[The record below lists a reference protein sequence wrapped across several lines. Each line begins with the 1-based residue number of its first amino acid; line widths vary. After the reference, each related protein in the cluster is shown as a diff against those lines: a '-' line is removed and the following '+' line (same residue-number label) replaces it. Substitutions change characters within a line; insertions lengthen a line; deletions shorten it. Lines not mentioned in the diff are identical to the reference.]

1 MSDIIE
7 YEGEGAIVELNDAS
21 MAIGLT
27 RAEIDQ
33 QIATARAYP
42 RSLKAVQSRILS
54 MATLDEE
61 SAEECV
67 YALPRGGKPIQGP
80 SIRFAEILKQSYG
93 NCRAAARVVTVDRRE
108 MYVEAEGVFHDLET
122 NTATMARVRRR
133 ISNKNGKLLTE
144 DMIIVT
150 GNAACSIALR
160 NAILGGVPKPLWRKA
175 YDQVQATIAG
185 DITTLVET
193 REKAVRHFANYG
205 VKPEEV
211 FVAIGVGGWEDIT
224 VEHVVVLRGM
234 ASAIKNGESTVEEMF
249 YGTVKDRTIDKAPLS
264 ERLTANAGTAKEGFD
279 IDHIKKETEIP
290 AGTPAE
296 KGAADAS
303 GHQPDSGSRTDTV
316 SSSAAPG
323 QGAVEESGG
332 GSSVSLSAVD
342 AAASNS
348 SQQASSTAGDD
359 KAAEP
364 VPPPTGSA
372 AAKFVFT
379 ADEARKYASWLAR
392 QSDPSKFEK
401 ASDHFFSEHGKTPQK
416 GSAEHRLFG
425 SIYLRNLERAS
436 GKIDG
441 AGLLEEIHEE
451 IDTIY
456 GMNDFPGDK

>member
-1 MSDIIE
+1 MSDVVE
-7 YEGEGAIVELNDAS
+7 YEGEGALIEINDAS

-33 QIATARAYP
+33 QVATARAYP
-42 RSLKAVQSRILS
+42 RSLKAVQARILS

-61 SAEECV
+61 SAEEAV

-93 NCRAAARVVTVDRRE
+93 NCRAAARVVSVDRRE

-160 NAILGGVPKPLWRKA
+160 NAIMGGVPKPLWRKA
-175 YDQVQATIAG
+175 YEQVLATIAG
-185 DITTLVET
+185 DVTTLSET

-211 FVAIGVGGWEDIT
+211 FVALGVGGWEDIT
-224 VEHVVVLRGM
+224 VDHVVVLRGM

-264 ERLTANAGTAKEGFD
+264 ERLSANAAKSGEGFD
-279 IDHIKKETEIP
+279 IEHIKRETQNS

-296 KGAADAS
+296 TGAADAA
-303 GHQPDSGSRTDTV
+303 GHQPASGFHQSE
-316 SSSAAPG
+316 SSSASPFRADD
-323 QGAVEESGG
+323 GG
-332 GSSVSLSAVD
+332 GSAGGKSVE
-342 AAASNS
+342 AAATNTP
-348 SQQASSTAGDD
+348 QQTPSHAEGD
-359 KAAEP
+359 
-364 VPPPTGSA
+364 SA
-372 AAKFVFT
+372 AAPETPPSGAAAGPFAFT

-392 QSDPSKFEK
+392 QSDVEKLTK
-401 ASDHFFSEHGKTPQK
+401 ASEHYFSEK
-416 GSAEHRLFG
+416 GRSPEKGTAEHKLFG
-425 SIYLRNLERAS
+425 AIFVRNRDRAA
-436 GKIDG
+436 GKIDA
-441 AGLLEEIHEE
+441 AGLLDEINEE
-451 IDTIY
+451 IDALY
-456 GMNDFPGDK
+456 AVDDFPGDR

>member
-249 YGTVKDRTIDKAPLS
+249 YGTVKDRVIDKAPLS
-264 ERLTANAGTAKEGFD
+264 ERLSSNAAKSKEGFD
-279 IDHIKKETEIP
+279 IDHIKKETGIS

-296 KGAADAS
+296 KGVADAS
-303 GHQPDSGSRTDTV
+303 GHQPDSDTRT
-316 SSSAAPG
+316 SSSSKPPVKA
-323 QGAVEESGG
+323 AVEEGG
-332 GSSVSLSAVD
+332 DAGNDKAVEVSPT
-342 AAASNS
+342 NS
-348 SQQASSTAGDD
+348 SRQSSSPADDD
-359 KAAEP
+359 KAAASGT
-364 VPPPTGSA
+364 PPTDAA

-379 ADEARKYASWLAR
+379 ADEAKKYASWLGR
-392 QSDPSKFEK
+392 QGDADKMPK
-401 ASDHFFSEHGKTPQK
+401 ASEHFFSENGRTPEK